1 MKGKPPNLEWH
12 VITIPI
18 ELPKIKTQKYFKL
31 VKLDDPRN
39 DEGPSPQGNFNTS
52 TAPQNKTSTEQ
63 PTAPKLQHLFD
74 GAGHYPLDS
83 EKLQ

>member
-31 VKLDDPRN
+31 VKWDDPRN
-39 DEGPSPQGNFNTS
+39 DEGPSP
-52 TAPQNKTSTEQ
+52 
-63 PTAPKLQHLFD
+63 
-74 GAGHYPLDS
+74 
-83 EKLQ
+83 